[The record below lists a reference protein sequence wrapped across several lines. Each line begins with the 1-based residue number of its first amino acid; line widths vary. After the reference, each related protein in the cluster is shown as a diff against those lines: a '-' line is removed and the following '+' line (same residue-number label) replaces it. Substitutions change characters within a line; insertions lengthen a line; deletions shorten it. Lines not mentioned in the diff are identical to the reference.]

1 MWNQINKIKD
11 KLFRKPD
18 PLKLPKPVEQ
28 HAKKPEVGDFKELE
42 KQGLLGTF
50 FRKWKDPAFL
60 KQIRGL
66 AARMQAD
73 GVNVKDQAA
82 VKAWLEK
89 NKKAI
94 ESGEIKLEAPAA
106 QAAAPAT
113 FTKTGPEVGRNDPCP
128 CGSGK
133 KHKKCCGK

>member
-1 MWNQINKIKD
+1 MWNQINKIRD

-18 PLKLPKPVEQ
+18 PIKLPKPEEQ
-28 HAKKPEVGDFKELE
+28 QGKKPEAGDLKEIE

-60 KQIRGL
+60 KQMRAL
-66 AARMQAD
+66 SARMQAD
-73 GVNVKDQAA
+73 GVNVKDQSA

-89 NKKAI
+89 NKRAI
-94 ESGEIKLEAPAA
+94 ESGEMKLDAPA
-106 QAAAPAT
+106 QQTAPAT
-113 FTKTGPEVGRNDPCP
+113 FHKTEPKVGRNDPCP

-133 KHKKCCGK
+133 KFKKCCGK